1 MHEFADGGFTF
12 DTGVHYVG
20 RAEKYGKLMDMVSL
34 PRRRVA
40 WARLGSESDGYA
52 YDCLRVGDLPPHAL
66 RAGEDR
72 FVADLAKRW
81 PAYEGR
87 IRRYVALCKTS
98 NKEADNYFFGKLF
111 PRFIQKLVAPRLCRK
126 FYGFASATVDEVIR
140 GDCGIDDDDLVATL
154 TGYAGNY
161 GLAPS
166 EASFFV
172 HAGVASHYMG
182 GAYVPV
188 SGPQAIADALVAT
201 VNAYGGK
208 VLMRAAVEKIVLND
222 AGRAISVQLEDDDK
236 VILAKRGVVSA
247 AGCLQTLKLLPEAAR
262 REVEW
267 ADAILNPA
275 SEDFVEQ
282 GISHLS
288 LFVGFDT
295 TAAELDLPS
304 QNQWCVSGSGETA
317 KAWHALP
324 DGAAAA
330 ARGDLGTYF
339 VGFPSAKDPSA
350 RASKPATCSIISETN
365 EAWWRPWADS
375 PPHKRPEAYEALKKA
390 FEERMLA
397 KLYEL
402 FPQCEGRVVFSKLGT
417 SLTNDHYLKRAASYG
432 LAPTPKR
439 YASPKMAAIRP
450 EVAEIPGLFITG
462 QDVTTAGWAGALMSG
477 VMTAMAILGYGFL
490 DLAVFNRDLVTDLM
504 RVTDAADQADKKAN

>member
-1 MHEFADGGFTF
+1 M
-12 DTGVHYVG
+12 
-20 RAEKYGKLMDMVSL
+20 
-34 PRRRVA
+34 
-40 WARLGSESDGYA
+40 
-52 YDCLRVGDLPPHAL
+52 
-66 RAGEDR
+66 
-72 FVADLAKRW
+72 
-81 PAYEGR
+81 
-87 IRRYVALCKTS
+87 
-98 NKEADNYFFGKLF
+98 
-111 PRFIQKLVAPRLCRK
+111 
-126 FYGFASATVDEVIR
+126 
-140 GDCGIDDDDLVATL
+140 ATL

-182 GAYVPV
+182 GAYAPIG
-188 SGPQAIADALVAT
+188 GPQAIADALVAT
-201 VNAYGGK
+201 VNAYGGR

-222 AGRAISVQLEDDDK
+222 AGRAVGVQLEDDDK

-247 AGCLQTLKLLPEAAR
+247 AGCLQTLKLLPDAAR

-288 LFVGFDT
+288 LFVGFDQ

-490 DLAVFNRDLVTDLM
+490 DLAVFNRDLVTDLL

>member
-1 MHEFADGGFTF
+1 M
-12 DTGVHYVG
+12 HYVG

-40 WARLGSESDGYA
+40 WARLGSECDGFA

-182 GAYVPV
+182 GAYAPV
-188 SGPQAIADALVAT
+188 GGPQAIADALVAMT
-201 VNAYGGK
+201 GAPSPRELLKRMVAI
-208 VLMRAAVEKIVLND
+208 IV
-222 AGRAISVQLEDDDK
+222 SVVRPPPL
-236 VILAKRGVVSA
+236 
-247 AGCLQTLKLLPEAAR
+247 
-262 REVEW
+262 
-267 ADAILNPA
+267 
-275 SEDFVEQ
+275 
-282 GISHLS
+282 
-288 LFVGFDT
+288 
-295 TAAELDLPS
+295 
-304 QNQWCVSGSGETA
+304 
-317 KAWHALP
+317 
-324 DGAAAA
+324 
-330 ARGDLGTYF
+330 
-339 VGFPSAKDPSA
+339 SA
-350 RASKPATCSIISETN
+350 RAPPLVASRPRTN
-365 EAWWRPWADS
+365 E
-375 PPHKRPEAYEALKKA
+375 
-390 FEERMLA
+390 RMN
-397 KLYEL
+397 E
-402 FPQCEGRVVFSKLGT
+402 
-417 SLTNDHYLKRAASYG
+417 
-432 LAPTPKR
+432 
-439 YASPKMAAIRP
+439 
-450 EVAEIPGLFITG
+450 
-462 QDVTTAGWAGALMSG
+462 
-477 VMTAMAILGYGFL
+477 
-490 DLAVFNRDLVTDLM
+490 RDL
-504 RVTDAADQADKKAN
+504 